1 MSFDIASAALWVF
14 PLLLAV
20 VCHEW
25 AHGYVAFR
33 LGDDTAARLGRLTLN
48 PLAHIDPIGTVV
60 MPGLLLLSGAPFLFG
75 YAKPVPIS
83 WRNLRNPLRD
93 MVYVAAAGPAMN
105 LALAV
110 VSAVLLGV
118 MVRAGGAD
126 PFSGRVATGGFAI
139 AAPIAAMAW
148 RSVLINVVLAVFN
161 LIPVPPLDGGRVAVG
176 LLPRS
181 MASSLARVEPF
192 GFMIVFV
199 LLMTGSLSAI
209 LGPAVNAL
217 VGLLMVFM

>member
-1 MSFDIASAALWVF
+1 
-14 PLLLAV
+14 
-20 VCHEW
+20 
-25 AHGYVAFR
+25 
-33 LGDDTAARLGRLTLN
+33 
-48 PLAHIDPIGTVV
+48 
-60 MPGLLLLSGAPFLFG
+60 
-75 YAKPVPIS
+75 
-83 WRNLRNPLRD
+83 

-110 VSAVLLGV
+110 GSAMLLGV
-118 MVRAGGAD
+118 MMRAGGAD
-126 PFSGRVATGGFAI
+126 PVSGGAASGGFAV

-181 MASSLARVEPF
+181 LASPLARAEPF

-199 LLMTGSLSAI
+199 LLMTGSLSVV
-209 LGPAVNAL
+209 LGPVVNM
-217 VGLLMVFM
+217 VIGLLQVFM